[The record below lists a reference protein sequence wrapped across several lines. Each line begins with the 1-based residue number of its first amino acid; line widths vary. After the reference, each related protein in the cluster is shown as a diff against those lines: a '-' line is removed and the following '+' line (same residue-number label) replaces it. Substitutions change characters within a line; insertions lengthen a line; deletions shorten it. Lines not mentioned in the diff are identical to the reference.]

1 MSISEESK
9 EVPIQYLYKEHLGNI
24 ENGYLKIIGETKP
37 ILSDLPII
45 TAGKKQSALY
55 VYEYTWTLSLIG
67 YIDPITERSKPWGD
81 KLTRKDD
88 TILVQVLFHT
98 NDTKY
103 SIRALTGTIK
113 PPFMVKNTVV
123 DSLWDGWMKITGT
136 TTKFI
141 GEITKIPGVKEIGK
155 VIGVIG
161 DLEKD
166 AIPASHAYPWYSK
179 MITARDEKYL
189 SSVDMSSVDMSSVDM
204 SSVDIDKLN
213 EGILPEELKSKIENE
228 GFSSNY
234 KVKTLKKNI
243 EWGIIGEKKVIIK
256 KQDSKLNIYEERGLL
271 HGVEWRIKR
280 NILKNL
286 GNRWIGGLGLMF
298 IKTTDAEEKMDCIEV
313 DVRARISFKKDK
325 GSSKKSSD
333 YDIWIPWNPNTKG
346 FEENKLCLK
355 VYPEPP
361 P

>member
-1 MSISEESK
+1 MPISEESK
-9 EVPIQYLYKEHLGNI
+9 EVPSQYLYEKHLGNI
-24 ENGYLKIIGETKP
+24 ENGYLKIIGETNP
-37 ILSDLPII
+37 LLSDLPIT
-45 TAGKKQSALY
+45 TAEKRLSALY
-55 VYEYTWTLSLIG
+55 VYEYAWTLSLIG

-103 SIRALTGTIK
+103 SVRALTGTLK
-113 PPFMVKNTVV
+113 PPFMVKNTVL
-123 DSLWDGWMKITGT
+123 DSLYNGWTKVTGT

-141 GEITKIPGVKEIGK
+141 GEVTKIPGVKEMGT
-155 VIGVIG
+155 VIDMIG

-189 SSVDMSSVDMSSVDM
+189 FSADTGCEDE
-204 SSVDIDKLN
+204 LN
-213 EGILPEELKSKIENE
+213 NDTLPEKLKSEIKNKD
-228 GFSSNY
+228 FSPDY
-234 KVKTLKKNI
+234 KVKTLEKDI
-243 EWGIIGEKKVIIK
+243 EWGIIGKKKFIIK
-256 KQDSKLNIYEERGLL
+256 KQDSKLNIYEEREPV
-271 HGVEWRIKR
+271 HGVEWRIKS

-298 IKTTDAEEKMDCIEV
+298 IQTTNAKEKMDCIEV
-313 DVRARISFKKDK
+313 DARARISFKKDK

-333 YDIWIPWNPNTKG
+333 YDIWIPCNPNTKD

-355 VYPEPP
+355 VNPKHL
-361 P
+361 